1 MNTFFYILAINLI
14 ALIPAIIG
22 FGFVSL
28 FISANKK
35 LFNLYFL
42 IGYLI
47 IALVI
52 ILIFVYS
59 HRKKTISRITYLFK
73 SISVLDLIF
82 AFIWGI
88 IFSSIV
94 LFLYPIS
101 SKGNIVDFLFI
112 AFILFI
118 FVANGRDSI
127 KKFLKKR
134 NKRIN

>member
-101 SKGNIVDFLFI
+101 SKRNIVDFLFI

>member
-59 HRKKTISRITYLFK
+59 HRKKR
-73 SISVLDLIF
+73 
-82 AFIWGI
+82 
-88 IFSSIV
+88 
-94 LFLYPIS
+94 
-101 SKGNIVDFLFI
+101 
-112 AFILFI
+112 
-118 FVANGRDSI
+118 
-127 KKFLKKR
+127 
-134 NKRIN
+134 